1 MREILFRGFH
11 PNESGEQRA
20 FVNGKWTKGCW
31 VTGNLFLPD
40 NPKTP
45 TQICIG
51 TSTVRISYDVIPETV
66 GQYTGLQEK
75 NGKKIF
81 EGDILKGEVYPFC
94 SNGDYN
100 YFGEIVWFEN
110 SPAFGM
116 YTFKNPKSKVRGIS
130 QGNCNYLEDFKGKDW
145 EFIGN
150 IFENPELL
158 KGGEE

>member
-66 GQYTGLQEK
+66 GQCTGLQDK
-75 NGKKIF
+75 NSKKIF
-81 EGDILKGEVYPFC
+81 EGDIVKCYDKNIDDSFIAVLMFGNPNGFYNWGWQLKSITKTDFNVDILCWAEMEETGAYI
-94 SNGDYN
+94 
-100 YFGEIVWFEN
+100 EI
-110 SPAFGM
+110 
-116 YTFKNPKSKVRGIS
+116 
-130 QGNCNYLEDFKGKDW
+130 
-145 EFIGN
+145 IGTV
-150 IFENPELL
+150 FENPELL

>member
-20 FVNGKWTKGCW
+20 FVNGKWTKGYW

-51 TSTVRISYDVIPETV
+51 TSTLRISYDVIPETV
-66 GQYTGLQEK
+66 GQYTGLKDK

-81 EGDILKGEVYPFC
+81 ELDIVECYDKNIDDNFIAIVKFGNPNGFYNWGWQLKPITKTDFNLDILLWVEMEETGAYV
-94 SNGDYN
+94 
-100 YFGEIVWFEN
+100 EI
-110 SPAFGM
+110 
-116 YTFKNPKSKVRGIS
+116 
-130 QGNCNYLEDFKGKDW
+130 
-145 EFIGN
+145 IGN
-150 IFENPELL
+150 GFKNPELL
-158 KGGEE
+158 RGKKPNAD

>member
-20 FVNGKWTKGCW
+20 FVNGKWTKGYW

-66 GQYTGLQEK
+66 GQRTGLQDK
-75 NGKKIF
+75 NGKKIV
-81 EGDILKGEVYPFC
+81 EGDVVRYRK
-94 SNGDYN
+94 
-100 YFGEIVWFEN
+100 N
-110 SPAFGM
+110 SPCKIEYINCQFAM
-116 YTFKNPKSKVRGIS
+116 MWEKNYRDF
-130 QGNCNYLEDFKGKDW
+130 EDVYDHNV
-145 EFIGN
+145 EVIGN